1 MNAKMGILLTAVC
14 LMTTAI
20 FAQEK
25 LQIAGPGQI
34 LANPDYYQGK
44 VVALHGVIDKVSLEH
59 RTFTIIDLKG
69 ASAASTNERSVI
81 VTNEGGSQ
89 PALPKTGQEAVV
101 IGQIGS

>member
-1 MNAKMGILLTAVC
+1 MNTKMGILFTTVC

-44 VVALHGVIDKVSLEH
+44 VVALHRVIDKVSFEH
-59 RTFTIIDLKG
+59 RTFTIIDLKR
-69 ASAASTNERSVI
+69 ASSAAGTNARSVI
-81 VTNEGGSQ
+81 VANQGGS
-89 PALPKTGQEAVV
+89 
-101 IGQIGS
+101 